1 MSNSAETNSQLP
13 ALLDS
18 PQDLAAALVSIKKDL
33 EEINA
38 HKHASPEFRAL
49 MDGYVNKANEAEFEK
64 VKFKHMEEKYEEL
77 RAELRTLKE
86 LTKKQESDL
95 DATREALKASES
107 DLFKVKQEFNYYKDS
122 ADSKI
127 HELSEDKRSQQQK
140 VRDLLAEKE
149 KNSTEVQNMQIK
161 VMEANHR
168 FKQLEQER
176 GLDKD
181 NYDRALRETENL
193 VAELREQLDLRTRE
207 LEYKDA
213 LLNQLIKQVS
223 EPNSMLS
230 QTMAQSATRIVE
242 PRQSMPQNEQINLR
256 PLREPLPSEQ
266 AMADLPNHFAPRNLQ
281 NNPNSY
287 ATATNSA
294 QQQAS
299 FRAVDAS
306 AKQQSSAMRWG
317 AVRK

>member
-1 MSNSAETNSQLP
+1 MSDNMQNTSDSLQVP
-13 ALLDS
+13 ALITES
-18 PQDLAAALVSIKKDL
+18 NLANTLVSIQKDL
-33 EEINA
+33 EQINQ

-49 MDGYVNKANEAEFEK
+49 MDGYVNKANEAEYEK
-64 VKFKHMEEKYEEL
+64 IKYKNIEEKYEEL
-77 RAELRTLKE
+77 KSELRSLKD

-107 DLFKVKQEFNYYKDS
+107 DLFKIRQEFSYYKDS

-127 HELSEDKRSQQQK
+127 QELSEDKRNLNQK
-140 VRDLLAEKE
+140 VRDLLADKE
-149 KNSTEVQNMQIK
+149 KSSAEIQNAQMK

-168 FKQLEQER
+168 YKQLEQER

-181 NYDRALRETENL
+181 NYDRALRETENM

-230 QTMAQSATRIVE
+230 QTMAQAVPQTM
-242 PRQSMPQNEQINLR
+242 PRQQQTVQQR
-256 PLREPLPSEQ
+256 PLVQQPLPSQQ
-266 AMADLPNHFAPRNLQ
+266 AMNDLPNEFKRDLFAQPK
-281 NNPNSY
+281 SGSTY
-287 ATATNSA
+287 STAPVA
-294 QQQAS
+294 EPA
-299 FRAVDAS
+299 RPG
-306 AKQQSSAMRWG
+306 AMRWG
-317 AVRK
+317 AIRK